1 MSGLSY
7 ILPVATAQCPTA
19 GLPRY
24 PNPHPNPNP
33 NPSPDPDPNPNP
45 TPNQAGLPRLAL
57 DEALFNTTIT
67 VAFPEEGA
75 KPYGKV
81 EG

>member
-7 ILPVATAQCPTA
+7 ILPVATAQCPTV
-19 GLPRY
+19 
-24 PNPHPNPNP
+24 
-33 NPSPDPDPNPNP
+33 
-45 TPNQAGLPRLAL
+45 GLPRLAL
-57 DEALFNTTIT
+57 DEALFNTTVT